1 MSMYHEFT
9 KDFVERT
16 LENLKYIEEAEK
28 EGRSTYEVTQL
39 INSFL
44 GLIVFPQEQDEEK
57 IRKVEIDQKI
67 IDDLSS
73 GVMENTYTGQ
83 HKKVNLESTVYH
95 FRNANSHG
103 HVEPHADRNKEIS
116 VLYFH
121 DFIQQKPTVGFR
133 IDCGFEM
140 RNLYVVHRIQ
150 LRKRSSQAVHRC
162 IGLLLRLR
170 PGHRP
175 GLPCPAL

>member
-57 IRKVEIDQKI
+57 IRKVEIEQKI

-133 IDCGFEM
+133 IEVEIS
-140 RNLYVVHRIQ
+140 L
-150 LRKRSSQAVHRC
+150 LRKFAYAFAE
-162 IGLLLRLR
+162 GLIKMYN
-170 PGHRP
+170 H
-175 GLPCPAL
+175 

>member
-73 GVMENTYTGQ
+73 GVMAVSYT
-83 HKKVNLESTVYH
+83 HLDVY
-95 FRNANSHG
+95 
-103 HVEPHADRNKEIS
+103 
-116 VLYFH
+116 
-121 DFIQQKPTVGFR
+121 
-133 IDCGFEM
+133 
-140 RNLYVVHRIQ
+140 
-150 LRKRSSQAVHRC
+150 KRQPVWSAHW
-162 IGLLLRLR
+162 
-170 PGHRP
+170 
-175 GLPCPAL
+175 